1 MYVINKIKILV
12 KVIKVF
18 CSIYILINVRIYR
31 FDYKVFN
38 VIYIFNVLF
47 ILINLNLI
55 DKIFCM

>member
-12 KVIKVF
+12 IVIKVF
-18 CSIYILINVRIYR
+18 CSIYILINVCIYR